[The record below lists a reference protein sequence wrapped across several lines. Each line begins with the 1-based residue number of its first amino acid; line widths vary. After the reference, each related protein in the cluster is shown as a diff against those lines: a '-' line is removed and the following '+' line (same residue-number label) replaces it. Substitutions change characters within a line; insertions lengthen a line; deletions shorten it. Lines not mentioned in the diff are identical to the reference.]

1 MKRKHRIQKVMIY
14 LLAAF
19 LVLYIVLP
27 LAWMFLSSI
36 SSTKELLR
44 TDGGFM
50 PEHITLERYKA
61 IFSNGTYRINGVD
74 MSETARVFKTSLKNS
89 CIVAGTTTLI
99 SLILGGMAG
108 YAFARMKFRMQT
120 PLFFAVLFLQML
132 PPIALIL
139 PYYMIIRKLGVMDRL
154 ATLIIIY
161 SAFIV
166 SYAIWIFYGYFK
178 NIPKEMVSAALID
191 GCSHTAAF
199 WKVVFPSALPGFVAV
214 GALSFLL
221 AWDEFMYALIFTNT
235 DSAKTIPVAISE
247 FGTRFGVDYGL
258 MMTGGVLAALIPL
271 LLAVVFQRYIVSG
284 LTAGA
289 VKE

>member
-1 MKRKHRIQKVMIY
+1 MKRKHQIQKVIIY
-14 LLAAF
+14 LLAAL

-27 LAWMFLSSI
+27 LAWMLLSSI

-44 TDGGFM
+44 TDGGFL

-61 IFSNGTYRINGVD
+61 IFSNGTYKISGVD
-74 MSETARVFKTSLKNS
+74 LSETARVFKTSLKNS

-154 ATLIIIY
+154 GTLIIIY
-161 SAFIV
+161 SAFVV

>member
-1 MKRKHRIQKVMIY
+1 MVGDILIFNALCFDTKNRIIKPKNGY
-14 LLAAF
+14 LSWSIGGQSNSFDAVYSNEVFVGVSTSGIKIASHTIKPHSPTAAT
-19 LVLYIVLP
+19 Y
-27 LAWMFLSSI
+27 
-36 SSTKELLR
+36 
-44 TDGGFM
+44 
-50 PEHITLERYKA
+50 YC
-61 IFSNGTYRINGVD
+61 GTSD
-74 MSETARVFKTSLKNS
+74 SPF
-89 CIVAGTTTLI
+89 
-99 SLILGGMAG
+99 
-108 YAFARMKFRMQT
+108 
-120 PLFFAVLFLQML
+120 
-132 PPIALIL
+132 
-139 PYYMIIRKLGVMDRL
+139 D
-154 ATLIIIY
+154 
-161 SAFIV
+161 
-166 SYAIWIFYGYFK
+166 YGYFK